1 MKPGTRLHSTVSE
14 ASVVVV
20 RPGTTDVLTCG
31 GQPMAT
37 EPSGGA
43 TAADATD
50 GEQLVIGKR
59 YVDEESG
66 VEVLCVKG
74 GAGPLAVAGRVL
86 TVKSAKQL
94 PASD

>member
-20 RPGTTDVLTCG
+20 RPGTSDAFTCG
-31 GQPMAT
+31 GQPMAA
-37 EPSGGA
+37 EPSGVVGDGGA
-43 TAADATD
+43 S
-50 GEQLVIGKR
+50 EQLVIGKR
-59 YVDEESG
+59 YVDEKSG

-74 GAGPLAVAGRVL
+74 GAGPLAVDGRVL
-86 TVKSAKQL
+86 AVKSAKQL